1 MAELADALDL
11 GSSGYIRAG
20 SSPVTCTI
28 LLTKLKNVLFIE
40 HSGSI
45 INSVGE
51 KITDTIL
58 FNKKGVTF
66 RNS

>member
-1 MAELADALDL
+1 MN
-11 GSSGYIRAG
+11 SNKKIRN
-20 SSPVTCTI
+20 SD
-28 LLTKLKNVLFIE
+28 FF
-40 HSGSI
+40 GSI
-45 INSVGE
+45 INSVGK

>member
-1 MAELADALDL
+1 MHIKRRTFWDL
-11 GSSGYIRAG
+11 
-20 SSPVTCTI
+20 
-28 LLTKLKNVLFIE
+28 L
-40 HSGSI
+40 GSI

>member
-1 MAELADALDL
+1 MLKIKPSQAEK
-11 GSSGYIRAG
+11 
-20 SSPVTCTI
+20 V
-28 LLTKLKNVLFIE
+28 N
-40 HSGSI
+40 GSI

>member
-1 MAELADALDL
+1 MDF
-11 GSSGYIRAG
+11 
-20 SSPVTCTI
+20 
-28 LLTKLKNVLFIE
+28 NF
-40 HSGSI
+40 GSI

>member
-1 MAELADALDL
+1 MKKAR
-11 GSSGYIRAG
+11 IN
-20 SSPVTCTI
+20 I
-28 LLTKLKNVLFIE
+28 LTF
-40 HSGSI
+40 GSI

>member
-1 MAELADALDL
+1 MNYVKK
-11 GSSGYIRAG
+11 S
-20 SSPVTCTI
+20 T
-28 LLTKLKNVLFIE
+28 LLSTF
-40 HSGSI
+40 GSI